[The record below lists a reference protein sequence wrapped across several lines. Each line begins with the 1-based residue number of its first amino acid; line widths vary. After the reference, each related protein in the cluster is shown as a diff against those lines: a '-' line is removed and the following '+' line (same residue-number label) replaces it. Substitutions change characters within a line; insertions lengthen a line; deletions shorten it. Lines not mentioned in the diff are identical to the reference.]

1 MQHVPPEMIRQVSQS
16 CDLPLVVGGGIRN
29 AEAAHQVAQAGAD
42 VLVVG
47 NALEEDPGL
56 AFSIKSAIHR

>member
-1 MQHVPPEMIRQVSQS
+1 MQHVPADMIRQVSQT
-16 CDLPLVVGGGIRN
+16 CDLPLIVGGGIRN
-29 AEAAHQVAQAGAD
+29 AEAAHRVAHAGAD

-56 AFSIKSAIHR
+56 ALSIKSAIHR

>member
-1 MQHVPPEMIRQVSQS
+1 
-16 CDLPLVVGGGIRN
+16 
-29 AEAAHQVAQAGAD
+29 VAQAGAD

-56 AFSIKSAIHR
+56 ALSIKSAIHR